1 MRVQEG
7 RASFHLSS
15 GNDLRDYV
23 GEIERLSVSRR
34 IEALKASMLAE
45 PRFLSMEQARIVTR
59 VYQET
64 EGEQVNIRRA
74 RSLHAC
80 LSEMKIRIDSG
91 ELIVGN
97 RTAGVRGGVVFPEA
111 GISWVDKEIERLP
124 SRVQDRFGV
133 RPEDIRTFREE
144 IFPYWSGRTL
154 EDTIRKEIGEEVDA
168 IARVVKIN
176 QKDHAQGH
184 ICPDTE
190 AWLHL
195 GPAGLQR
202 EAEELASTRGDP
214 DRFYEGVILSLDGA
228 RAFMRRY
235 AALARELAGRSR
247 AADND
252 DFARVA
258 QICDDLADRPPR
270 TFHEALQ
277 SVWFLFV
284 ILHMESNS
292 SSFSPGRMDQ
302 YLYPYFRSDLDAG
315 RLDIQEALELVAA
328 LWLKFNQIVYLRNS
342 HSAKY
347 FAGFPIG
354 FNVALGGQDGAGKDA
369 SNELSFLFLRAQEL
383 IGLPQPNL
391 SARLFEGSP
400 EDLLLAC
407 SRVIGRG
414 SGMPQVFS
422 DEAVIPALQ
431 RVGISEADARNYAI
445 VGCVELTT
453 HGNNLGWSDA
463 AMFNLVKVLELTLTG
478 GVCLIDKKP
487 LGMNLGRLPDFS
499 TFEALEAAFARQ
511 IEHFT
516 ERMIRCCDIVDR
528 IHGELL
534 PTPFLSSVIRD
545 CIDKGLDVTRGGAH
559 YNLSGI
565 QVIQPANIAD
575 SLAAVKKLVYDEKA
589 VKADE
594 LLLAMETDFA
604 SDEILRNR
612 LLYKA
617 PKYGNDVEWVDELAH
632 KWVRVFAE
640 GLRKYTNRRGG
651 RYHAGMYTV
660 SAHVPMG
667 QNVGATPDGRRALT
681 PLADGGMSAVYGRD
695 MNGPTA
701 VLKSVSRVDSMLG
714 SNGTLLNL
722 KFSPELFSDMRGLKA
737 FSQFLRGFVRLKIS
751 HVQFNV
757 LNGADL
763 LAARKNPDQY
773 RNFTVRVAGYTAYFT
788 ELAPDLQDEII
799 ARTTH
804 ALSS

>member
-1 MRVQEG
+1 MRE
-7 RASFHLSS
+7 
-15 GNDLRDYV
+15 YV
-23 GEIERLSVSRR
+23 AVIERLALGAH
-34 IEALKASMLAE
+34 IERLKHSMLAE
-45 PRFLSMEQARIVTR
+45 PRFVSIEQARIITR
-59 VYQET
+59 VNRET
-64 EGEQVNIRRA
+64 EGEPVNIRRA
-74 RSLHAC
+74 RSLRAC
-80 LSEMKIRIDSG
+80 LSEMKIRIDPE

-97 RTAGVRGGVVFPEA
+97 RTAGIRAGVVFPEA
-111 GISWVDKEIERLP
+111 GISWVDREIEQIPLRE
-124 SRVQDRFGV
+124 QDRFGV
-133 RPEDIRTFREE
+133 RPEDIQTFREE

-154 EDTIRKEIGEEVDA
+154 EDAVRREIGEEVDA

-190 AWLHL
+190 AWLRL
-195 GPAGLQR
+195 GPAELQR
-202 EAEELASTRGDP
+202 EAESRARAKGDP
-214 DRFYEGVILSLDGA
+214 ERFYEGVVVSLEGA
-228 RAFMRRY
+228 RTFMRRY
-235 AALARELAGRSR
+235 AARAREMMREPVPAAAGDDLAQ
-247 AADND
+247 
-252 DFARVA
+252 VA
-258 QICDDLADRPPR
+258 ELCEALADRPAR
-270 TFHEALQ
+270 TFCEALQ

-284 ILHMESNS
+284 ILHMESNA

-302 YLYPYFRSDLDAG
+302 YLYPFFRADLDAG
-315 RLDIQEALELVAA
+315 RLDLQEALDLVGAV
-328 LWLKFNQIVYLRNS
+328 WLKFNQIVYLRNA
-342 HSAKY
+342 HSARY

-383 IGLPQPNL
+383 IGLSQPNL

-407 SRVIGRG
+407 SRVIGKG
-414 SGMPQVFS
+414 SGMPQVFN

-431 RVGISEADARNYAI
+431 RVGISPADARNYAI

-463 AMFNLVKVLELTLTG
+463 AMFNMVKALELTLTG
-478 GVCLIDKKP
+478 GVCLVDRKP
-487 LGMNLGRLPDFS
+487 LGLNLGTLPEFH
-499 TFEALEAAFARQ
+499 TFEQLEAAFARQ

-516 ERMIRCCDIVDR
+516 ERMIRCCGVVDR

-545 CIDKGLDVTRGGAH
+545 CLDKGLDVTRGGAH

-565 QVIQPANIAD
+565 QGIQPANIAD
-575 SLAAVKKLVYDEKA
+575 SLAALKKLVYDEKA
-589 VKADE
+589 VSPE
-594 LLLAMETDFA
+594 EMLRGMETDFA
-604 SDEILRNR
+604 SDEILRHR
-612 LLYKA
+612 LLNKA
-617 PKYGNDVEWVDELAH
+617 PKYGNDVAWVDELAH
-632 KWVRVFAE
+632 TWVRVFAE
-640 GLRKYTNRRGG
+640 GMRKYTNCRGG
-651 RYHAGMYTV
+651 RYHTGLYTV

-667 QNVGATPDGRRALT
+667 QNVGATPDGRRART

-701 VLKSVSRVDSMLG
+701 VLKSVARVDSMLA

-722 KFSPELFSDMRGLKA
+722 KFSPELFTSPRGLSS
-737 FSQFLRGFVRLKIS
+737 FSRFLRAFVRLKIS

-757 LNGADL
+757 ISEADL
-763 LAARKNPDQY
+763 RAARDNPELY
-773 RNFTVRVAGYTAYFT
+773 RNLTVRVAGYTAYFT
-788 ELAPDLQDEII
+788 DLAADLQEEII

>member
-1 MRVQEG
+1 MREYVATIGRLLLGGHIEG
-7 RASFHLSS
+7 
-15 GNDLRDYV
+15 
-23 GEIERLSVSRR
+23 
-34 IEALKASMLAE
+34 LKRSMQAE
-45 PRFLSMEQARIVTR
+45 PRFLSVEQARIITR
-59 VYQET
+59 VYRET
-64 EGEQVNIRRA
+64 EGEPVNIRRA
-74 RSLHAC
+74 RSLQAC
-80 LSEMKIRIDSG
+80 FGEMEIRIDPG

-97 RTAGVRGGVVFPEA
+97 RTAGIRAGVVFPEA
-111 GISWVDKEIERLP
+111 GVSWIYKEIEDLP
-124 SRVQDRFGV
+124 TREQDRFGV

-144 IFPYWSGRTL
+144 IYPYWSGRTL
-154 EDTIRKEIGEEVDA
+154 EDAIRKEIGGEVDA

-190 AWLHL
+190 AWLRL

-202 EAEELASTRGDP
+202 EAERRARTQGDP
-214 DRFYEGVILSLDGA
+214 ERFYEGVVLSLDGA
-228 RAFMRRY
+228 RTFMRRY
-235 AALARELAGRSR
+235 AARAREMENEPESAAAG
-247 AADND
+247 DNL
-252 DFARVA
+252 ARVA
-258 QICDDLADRPPR
+258 EMCGDLADRPPR
-270 TFHEALQ
+270 TFREALQ

-284 ILHMESNS
+284 ILHMESNA

-302 YLYPYFRSDLDAG
+302 YLYPFFRSDLDAG
-315 RLDIQEALELVAA
+315 RLDLQDALDLVGA

-342 HSAKY
+342 HSARY

-354 FNVALGGQDGAGKDA
+354 FNVALGGQDGAGRDA

-383 IGLPQPNL
+383 IGLSQPNL

-407 SRVIGRG
+407 TRVIGRG
-414 SGMPQVFS
+414 SGMPQVFN

-431 RVGISEADARNYAI
+431 GAGISETDARNYAI

-463 AMFNLVKVLELTLTG
+463 AMFNLVKALELTLTG
-478 GVCLIDKKP
+478 GVCLVDRKP
-487 LGMNLGRLPDFS
+487 LGLNLGTLPGFR
-499 TFEALEAAFARQ
+499 TFEQLEAAFARQ

-516 ERMIRCCDIVDR
+516 GRMIRCCDIVDR
-528 IHGELL
+528 IHGERL

-545 CIDKGLDVTRGGAH
+545 CLEKGLDVTRGGAH

-565 QVIQPANIAD
+565 QAIQPANIAD
-575 SLAAVKKLVYDEKA
+575 SLAALKKLVYDEKA
-589 VKADE
+589 VSAE
-594 LLLAMETDFA
+594 EVLRGMETDFA
-604 SDEILRNR
+604 SDETLRHR
-612 LLYKA
+612 LLNKA

-632 KWVRVFAE
+632 RWVRVFAE

-651 RYHAGMYTV
+651 RYHTGLYTV

-667 QNVGATPDGRRALT
+667 RNVGATPDGRRART

-695 MNGPTA
+695 RAGPTA
-701 VLKSVSRVDSMLG
+701 VLKSVARVDSMLG

-722 KFSPELFSDMRGLKA
+722 KFSPELFSDPRVSGRFA
-737 FSQFLRGFVRLKIS
+737 HFLRAFVRLRIS

-757 LNGADL
+757 FNEADL
-763 LAARKNPDQY
+763 RAARVNPDRY
-773 RNFTVRVAGYTAYFT
+773 RSLTVRVAGYTAYFT
-788 ELAPDLQDEII
+788 ELAPDLQEEII

-804 ALSS
+804 AVPT

>member
-1 MRVQEG
+1 MRE
-7 RASFHLSS
+7 
-15 GNDLRDYV
+15 YV
-23 GEIERLSVSRR
+23 ADIERLPLSGR
-34 IEALKASMLAE
+34 IEALKRSLLDE
-45 PRFLSMEQARIVTR
+45 PRFLSIEQAGIITR
-59 VYQET
+59 VYRET
-64 EGEQVNIRRA
+64 EGEPANIRRA
-74 RSLHAC
+74 RSLRAC
-80 LSEMKIRIDSG
+80 LGEMKIRIDPG

-97 RTAGVRGGVVFPEA
+97 RTAGVRAGVVFPEA
-111 GISWVDKEIERLP
+111 GVSWVDKEIEQLP
-124 SRVQDRFGV
+124 TREQDRFNV
-133 RPEDIRTFREE
+133 RPEDIRTFRDE
-144 IFPYWSGRTL
+144 IRPYWSGRTL
-154 EDTIRKEIGEEVDA
+154 EDAVRREIGEEADT
-168 IARVVKIN
+168 ISRVVKIN

-190 AWLHL
+190 AWLRL

-202 EAEELASTRGDP
+202 EAEDQARTRGDP
-214 DRFYEGVILSLDGA
+214 DRFYEAVILSLDGA
-228 RAFMRRY
+228 RTFIRRY
-235 AALARELAGRSR
+235 AALATELASGP
-247 AADND
+247 AETAGDE
-252 DFARVA
+252 FASVA
-258 QICDDLADRPPR
+258 RICDELADRPPR
-270 TFHEALQ
+270 TFREALQ

-284 ILHMESNS
+284 ILHMESNA

-302 YLYPYFRSDLDAG
+302 YLYPYFRADLDSGA
-315 RLDIQEALELVAA
+315 LDLPGALELVSG
-328 LWLKFNQIVYLRNS
+328 LWLKFNQVVYLRNS

-354 FNVALGGQDGAGKDA
+354 FNVALGGQECAGRDA

-383 IGLPQPNL
+383 IGLSQPNL

-400 EDLLLAC
+400 DDLLMAC
-407 SRVIGRG
+407 ARVIGKG
-414 SGMPQVFS
+414 SGMPQVFN

-431 RVGISEADARNYAI
+431 GVGITEADARNYAI

-463 AMFNLVKVLELTLTG
+463 AMFNLVKALELTLTG
-478 GVCLIDKKP
+478 GFCLVDRKP
-487 LGMNLGRLPDFS
+487 LGLNLGRLPDFH
-499 TFEALEAAFARQ
+499 TFEQLETAFARQ

-516 ERMIRCCDIVDR
+516 GRMIRCCDTVDR

-545 CIDKGLDVTRGGAH
+545 CIDKGIDVTRGGAH

-565 QVIQPANIAD
+565 QAIQPANVAD
-575 SLAAVKKLVYDEKA
+575 SLAALKKLVYDEKA
-589 VKADE
+589 VTAE
-594 LLLAMETDFA
+594 AVLCAMETDFE
-604 SDEILRNR
+604 SDQILRHR
-612 LLYKA
+612 LVNKA

-651 RYHAGMYTV
+651 RYHTGLYTV

-667 QNVGATPDGRRALT
+667 QNVGATPDGRRART
-681 PLADGGMSAVYGRD
+681 PLADGGMSALYGRD

-701 VLKSVSRVDSMLG
+701 VLKSVARVDSKLG

-722 KFSPELFSDMRGLKA
+722 KFSPELFADARGLKA

-757 LNGADL
+757 LNEADL
-763 LAARKNPDQY
+763 RAARKNPDHY
-773 RNFTVRVAGYTAYFT
+773 RNLTVRVAGYTAYYT
-788 ELAPDLQDEII
+788 ELAADLQEEII